1 MNLQKTARHL
11 LGALL
16 LVLLAWQ
23 ALLSLGCNYYCAIQ
37 LPRLMAQFTPI
48 LKWPMGI
55 IYIIMMIGLLLLTL
69 YSFYLSLSAL
79 LRGDTKAQKK
89 EKTAAEIAEEVE

>member
-23 ALLSLGCNYYCAIQ
+23 ALLSLGDYSEA
-37 LPRLMAQFTPI
+37 LFPSPLAAVMDKRERLADV
-48 LKWPMGI
+48 LDR
-55 IYIIMMIGLLLLTL
+55 
-69 YSFYLSLSAL
+69 
-79 LRGDTKAQKK
+79 LRPS
-89 EKTAAEIAEEVE
+89 